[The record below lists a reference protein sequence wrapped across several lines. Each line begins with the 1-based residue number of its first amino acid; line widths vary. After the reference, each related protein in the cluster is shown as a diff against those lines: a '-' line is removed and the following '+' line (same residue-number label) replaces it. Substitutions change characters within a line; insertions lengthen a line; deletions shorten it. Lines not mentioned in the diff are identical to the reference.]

1 MVRLFL
7 ASGLAVMVLS
17 AFLFA
22 ISNVVIKF
30 LSPAVAVTEIAFF
43 RFSVGGIVLLSLL
56 LPRGISLRGNRT
68 SVLLVRG
75 FTGTLTFLCL
85 LKSISLI
92 PLANALVLFYTFP
105 VFAAFF
111 SFLLF
116 RESLRRGEII
126 LIGVGLVGIYIL
138 LEPGSH
144 QFNWGDLFGL
154 LAGCFAGFSVVLIQ
168 KLRETNGPVIIYFY
182 YCLVGGIV
190 SFPLFLKE
198 FRMPG
203 SGQILLLIVLG
214 LIFLVAQ
221 LLMTQGFKFCKASEG
236 SVILMS
242 EVVFTGI
249 AGVVIFRDALSTGF
263 LAGAF
268 LTLGSGVGL
277 NLISRKFRRS
287 EISWKR

>member
-43 RFSVGGIVLLSLL
+43 RFSIGGIVLLSLL

-116 RESLRRGEII
+116 REPLGRGEII